1 MFRKAK
7 LTFSSANSILLLR
20 LRRQIEPLEPAM
32 IFGKNLE
39 VVDVVL
45 LLRAVVAEF
54 GSDGGVLVD
63 ADVEEDRSDV
73 ELR

>member
-7 LTFSSANSILLLR
+7 LTFSSANSILLLS
-20 LRRQIEPLEPAM
+20 LRRQIKPLEPAM

-54 GSDGGVLVD
+54 GCDGGVLVD